1 MIIKPPRTAKRSKH
15 DRRNSPPIGNLEGP
29 RLCRSLPN
37 VSTGCTS
44 LQGCSESAIAFS
56 QRQMHDIESLA
67 VKLVSELKYM
77 KEIVE
82 EKLLF
87 EGYRNASIKNDADE
101 VREFH
106 RFSI

>member
-1 MIIKPPRTAKRSKH
+1 
-15 DRRNSPPIGNLEGP
+15 
-29 RLCRSLPN
+29 
-37 VSTGCTS
+37 
-44 LQGCSESAIAFS
+44 
-56 QRQMHDIESLA
+56 MHDIESLA